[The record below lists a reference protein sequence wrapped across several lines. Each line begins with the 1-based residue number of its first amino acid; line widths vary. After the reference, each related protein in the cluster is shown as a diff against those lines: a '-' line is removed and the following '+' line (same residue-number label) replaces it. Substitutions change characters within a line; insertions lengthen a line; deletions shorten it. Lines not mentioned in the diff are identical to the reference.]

1 MLSTGIIRFKSECY
15 YWHSSWYYVSNKHQ
29 KHEDMKIYRPILTGI
44 AILLSAVG
52 FSQRATV
59 TAMNYDISDNLDLQ
73 AVASIFGDSR
83 DLADF
88 ERRLNDPQ
96 SQISN
101 LDLNRDNYVD
111 YLRVIEV
118 TEGQTHLIVIQAVL
132 GQDMFQDV
140 ATIEVEKDRKNRVQV
155 QIVGNEYLYGR
166 NYIYEP
172 VYVSTPILFD
182 VFWGVSYR
190 PYYSSWYWNY
200 YPTYYSPWQPYPIYR
215 YRNNIHVHIN
225 TSNRYVYSS
234 NRRSSRSARMLNDVR
249 GNSYERENPQN
260 GFSQRNTNVS
270 NRYTLDQNRS
280 SSRSSQ
286 SQYNNSSNSSRATGT
301 NSSGRQVNSVSRDQM
316 GTSSSRA
323 ATNSGREANT
333 GSSRA
338 VSTGSQVRAASTS
351 NRATT
356 TSNRVSTESARTAPV
371 QASSRTSSSTSNA
384 RATSQPARIERVATP
399 SRASSN
405 FGSSN
410 ASSRASSSM
419 SSGRSSSSSSMGAS
433 SSSSRSSS
441 GGGSSSRSSSSR

>member
-1 MLSTGIIRFKSECY
+1 MKLYRTTLICIALLLSTLGYS
-15 YWHSSWYYVSNKHQ
+15 Q
-29 KHEDMKIYRPILTGI
+29 K
-44 AILLSAVG
+44 
-52 FSQRATV
+52 ATV

-96 SQISN
+96 LQISN

-200 YPTYYSPWQPYPIYR
+200 YPTYYSPWEPYPIYR

-225 TSNRYVYSS
+225 TSNRYVYASD
-234 NRRSSRSARMLNDVR
+234 RRSSRSVRLLNDVR
-249 GNSYERENPQN
+249 GNSYERQNPQN
-260 GFSQRNTNVS
+260 SFTSRNANTS
-270 NRYTLDQNRS
+270 NRYVLDQSRN
-280 SSRSSQ
+280 SSRSVQSQ
-286 SQYNNSSNSSRATGT
+286 SGNSVSSGRG
-301 NSSGRQVNSVSRDQM
+301 NDGSSSGRQVNSSSRESYN
-316 GTSSSRA
+316 TTSTRPVSSSREVSSSSRS
-323 ATNSGREANT
+323 TNSTAT
-333 GSSRA
+333 SRIA
-338 VSTGSQVRAASTS
+338 PA
-351 NRATT
+351 T
-356 TSNRVSTESARTAPV
+356 TSNSARSS
-371 QASSRTSSSTSNA
+371 SSRSSVSSNGVSRSSSMT
-384 RATSQPARIERVATP
+384 TSQPARIERAATS
-399 SRASSN
+399 SRSSSN
-405 FGSSN
+405 FNSNSGSS
-410 ASSRASSSM
+410 SRSSSSM

-433 SSSSRSSS
+433 SSSRGSSA
-441 GGGSSSRSSSSR
+441 GSSSRSGSSSSR

>member
-1 MLSTGIIRFKSECY
+1 
-15 YWHSSWYYVSNKHQ
+15 
-29 KHEDMKIYRPILTGI
+29 MKLYRTTLICI
-44 AILLSAVG
+44 ALLLSALG
-52 FSQRATV
+52 YSQKATV
-59 TAMNYDISDNLDLQ
+59 AAMNYDISDNLDLQ

-200 YPTYYSPWQPYPIYR
+200 YPTYYSPWEPYPIYR

-225 TSNRYVYSS
+225 TSNRYVYASD
-234 NRRSSRSARMLNDVR
+234 RRSSRSVRLLNDVR
-249 GNSYERENPQN
+249 GNSYERQNPQN
-260 GFSQRNTNVS
+260 SFSSRNANTS
-270 NRYTLDQNRS
+270 NRYVLDQNRN
-280 SSRSSQ
+280 SSRSVQ
-286 SQYNNSSNSSRATGT
+286 SQNGNSVSSGRGNDGSN
-301 NSSGRQVNSVSRDQM
+301 SGRQVNSSTRESYNTTSARPV
-316 GTSSSRA
+316 SSSRDV
-323 ATNSGREANT
+323 NSS
-333 GSSRA
+333 SSR
-338 VSTGSQVRAASTS
+338 STNTMSTRVAPS
-351 NRATT
+351 T
-356 TSNRVSTESARTAPV
+356 TSN
-371 QASSRTSSSTSNA
+371 SSRSSSSRSSMRSSSA
-384 RATSQPARIERVATP
+384 ATSQPARIERATSS
-399 SRASSN
+399 SRSSSN
-405 FGSSN
+405 FNSNSGSS
-410 ASSRASSSM
+410 SRSSSSM

-433 SSSSRSSS
+433 SSSRGS
-441 GGGSSSRSSSSR
+441 GGGSSSRSGSSSR